1 MAKRFGGRFSPQSQ
15 PQDSGQPAPMS
26 QPAPRPHPGEMRHP
40 LESRTRWVT
49 IMAIPFLISAFWQ
62 SPAGLAGH
70 LAAFG
75 AIAAGMWMT
84 REGLQAQAAYDTR
97 RVARRPA
104 IPRKLFGGILT
115 GLGLAVGAYV
125 PGAEIGA
132 GIIGVAGALLHWLAF
147 GPDPMRDKGMEGVDS
162 FQQDRA
168 QRIVAEGEA
177 HLKAMQDAI
186 LRTGDRRLEA
196 RVAMFAA
203 TARDLFARVE
213 EDPDDIAAARRYL
226 GVYLQGARDATVKFA
241 DLYAQTHDTR
251 ARQDYESLLNDLE
264 TEFAARTRK
273 LIEGGR
279 TDLDIEIGVLRD
291 RLAREGVRPN
301 AAPGSAPKPAQ
312 SPAQKPASPAELERP
327 MTLDDLLIP
336 RDGEKQ
342 RR

>member
-1 MAKRFGGRFSPQSQ
+1 MAKRFGGRFSPQGSR
-15 PQDSGQPAPMS
+15 PEGPDPRRPARPAP
-26 QPAPRPHPGEMRHP
+26 GELRHP

-62 SPAGLAGH
+62 DPTGLATQ
-70 LAAFG
+70 LIAFG
-75 AIAAGMWMT
+75 TIASAMWMT
-84 REGLQAQAAYDTR
+84 REGLQAEAAYDAR

-115 GLGLAVGAYV
+115 GLGLAIGAYV

-147 GPDPMRDKGMEGVDS
+147 GPDPMADKGMEGVDS

-196 RVAMFAA
+196 RVGMFAA
-203 TARDLFARVE
+203 TARDMFARVE
-213 EDPDDIAAARRYL
+213 EDPGDIAAVRRYL

-241 DLYAQTHDTR
+241 DLYAQTQDPR
-251 ARQDYESLLNDLE
+251 AREDYENLLRDLE

-279 TDLDIEIGVLRD
+279 SDLDIEIGVLRD
-291 RLAREGVRPN
+291 RLAREGLRP
-301 AAPGSAPKPAQ
+301 AATPPE
-312 SPAQKPASPAELERP
+312 PAELERT

-336 RDGEKQ
+336 REGETRQ
-342 RR
+342 R

>member
-1 MAKRFGGRFSPQSQ
+1 MAKRFGGRFSPQGSR
-15 PQDSGQPAPMS
+15 PEGPDPRRPARPAP
-26 QPAPRPHPGEMRHP
+26 GELRHP

-62 SPAGLAGH
+62 DPTGLATQ
-70 LAAFG
+70 LIAFG
-75 AIAAGMWMT
+75 TIASAMWMT
-84 REGLQAQAAYDTR
+84 REGLQAEAAYDAR

-115 GLGLAVGAYV
+115 GLGLAIGAYV

-147 GPDPMRDKGMEGVDS
+147 GPDPMADKGMEGVDS

-196 RVAMFAA
+196 RVGMFAA
-203 TARDLFARVE
+203 TARDMFARVE
-213 EDPDDIAAARRYL
+213 EDPGDIAAVRRYL
-226 GVYLQGARDATVKFA
+226 GVYLQGARDATVKFS
-241 DLYAQTHDTR
+241 DLYAQTHDPR
-251 ARQDYESLLNDLE
+251 ARQDYENLLNDLE

-279 TDLDIEIGVLRD
+279 SDLDIEIGVLRD
-291 RLAREGVRPN
+291 RLAREGLRP
-301 AAPGSAPKPAQ
+301 AATPPE
-312 SPAQKPASPAELERP
+312 PAELERT

-336 RDGEKQ
+336 REGETRQ
-342 RR
+342 R

>member
-1 MAKRFGGRFSPQSQ
+1 MAKRYGGRHSPQ
-15 PQDSGQPAPMS
+15 PRLDGTD
-26 QPAPRPHPGEMRHP
+26 PRPPARPRPGEARHP
-40 LESRTRWVT
+40 LESRTRWIT

-62 SPAGLAGH
+62 DPTGLATH
-70 LAAFG
+70 LIGFG
-75 AIAAGMWMT
+75 GSAAGMWMT
-84 REGLQAQAAYDTR
+84 REGLQAEAAYDAR

-115 GLGLAVGAYV
+115 GLGLAIGAYE

-132 GIIGVAGALLHWLAF
+132 GIIGVAGALLHWLSF
-147 GPDPMRDKGMEGVDS
+147 GPDPMRDKGMEGVDT

-196 RVAMFAA
+196 HVAMFAA
-203 TARDLFARVE
+203 TARELFTRVE
-213 EDPDDIAAARRYL
+213 EDPDDIPAARRYL
-226 GVYLQGARDATVKFA
+226 GIYLQGARDATVKFA
-241 DLYAQTHDTR
+241 DLYAQTQDPR
-251 ARQDYESLLNDLE
+251 AREDYENLLRDLE

-279 TDLDIEIGVLRD
+279 TDLDIEIGVLRE
-291 RLAREGVRPN
+291 RLAREGVRP
-301 AAPGSAPKPAQ
+301 AAPAQ
-312 SPAQKPASPAELERP
+312 TVTQTAARNADPAELERA

-336 RDGEKQ
+336 REGEKQ